1 MLLSLAGNT
10 GQQQEE
16 GSLLNFYMFQD
27 FVSSL
32 LWPHG
37 EGLEAAKCTT
47 CLIGCRE
54 LSKIL
59 MVSFEVTS
67 IEQPRTAPLAE
78 STIPGG
84 PGVDYPTFSAPP
96 PTTFSCSGLVQG
108 YYADQ
113 VTGAGQHLK
122 AECPAAADT
131 LVCGAGDGLPGVPRV
146 RLRRQPPRPH
156 LQPPLPQRHALQPA
170 VLRVR
175 LVVQRGLQRGEC
187 GTILQ
192 WLLTLRRP

>member
-1 MLLSLAGNT
+1 M
-10 GQQQEE
+10 
-16 GSLLNFYMFQD
+16 
-27 FVSSL
+27 
-32 LWPHG
+32 
-37 EGLEAAKCTT
+37 EAAKCTT

-113 VTGAGQHLK
+113 VT
-122 AECPAAADT
+122 
-131 LVCGAGDGLPGVPRV
+131 RS
-146 RLRRQPPRPH
+146 
-156 LQPPLPQRHALQPA
+156 
-170 VLRVR
+170 
-175 LVVQRGLQRGEC
+175 
-187 GTILQ
+187 I
-192 WLLTLRRP
+192 